1 MKKLSFFAAVKSAGF
16 GATVVCL
23 IAFQSSA
30 RGFLTNTVETP
41 SAQTLGHGI
50 IEFGGGAGVYKPANS
65 DTYSNDKNAWGNFGV
80 TERLEGGLT
89 LYTSTMAAANIK
101 LLLIKGGKLPSLA
114 VGVNNITGK
123 TNETF
128 STGAPGDTAVSNSVY
143 CVLSQDLK
151 ISGSVLTISAG
162 RGNRGFVDKT
172 GDYKNLHG
180 TFAGLKLNAGQVC
193 AAVEEDGRDVNCS
206 LAFNFPTGMSVG
218 ASARNLKEN
227 FAPKVFGVFLNF
239 SNTMIEQ
246 RITALE
252 AKIKTLSGETAPVE
266 ASKISA
272 ERMAAEEKRKKESE
286 TKLRTAKIKTYFME
300 GHKLFAEEKYPQSIE
315 FFEKVLEQNP
325 GHAEAAKY
333 LKTAKIK
340 TYFMEGHKLFSETKY
355 TQSIKFFEK
364 VIDLSPGHAASEDY
378 IKRARTQLKQ

>member
-16 GATVVCL
+16 GAAVVCL

-30 RGFLTNTVETP
+30 LGFLTNTVETP

-50 IEFGGGAGVYKPANS
+50 IELGGGAGVYKPANS

-123 TNETF
+123 TKETF
-128 STGAPGDTAVSNSVY
+128 ATGAPGDTAVSNSAY
-143 CVLSQDLK
+143 CVISQDLK

-180 TFAGLKLNAGQVC
+180 AFAGLKLNAGQIC

-218 ASARNLKEN
+218 ANARNLKEN

-246 RITALE
+246 RITSLE
-252 AKIKTLSGETAPVE
+252 AKIKILSGETAAVE

-272 ERMAAEEKRKKESE
+272 ER
-286 TKLRTAKIKTYFME
+286 IKTYFME
-300 GHKLFAEEKYPQSIE
+300 GHKLFSEEKYPQSIE
-315 FFEKVLEQNP
+315 FFEKVLEQKP

-340 TYFMEGHKLFSETKY
+340 TYFMEGHKLFSEKKY